1 MMTSF
6 PVGYRL
12 AQAIGFSGAAWLSGN
27 IAALSLIA
35 VPAVVE
41 TQKDT
46 TLPSSVVVKL
56 WWGFYEKGKTQNPP
70 IAAATASAFLYLAW
84 SVRAGG
90 PLFRSAAYNRAG
102 LYTAAAV
109 LTLGIVPYTILTMRP
124 TNNALIA
131 LAQSLKDLTAADET
145 RSRDLL
151 AKWTLLN
158 GIRGLLP
165 LAGAMLGMVA
175 AWI

>member
-1 MMTSF
+1 MTLQFLIFLIPRDSTLYKKH
-6 PVGYRL
+6 YRL
-12 AQAIGFSGAAWLSGN
+12 GN

-41 TQKDT
+41 TQKET
-46 TLPSSVVVKL
+46 PIPSSVVVKL
-56 WWGFYEKGKTQNPP
+56 WRGFYEKGKTQNPP
-70 IAAATASAFLYLAW
+70 IAAATATAFLYLAW
-84 SVRAGG
+84 SVRAGE

-124 TNNALIA
+124 TNNALLA
-131 LAQSLKDLTAADET
+131 LAQSPKDLTAADET
-145 RSRDLL
+145 RSQDLL
-151 AKWTLLN
+151 KKWTSLN
-158 GIRGLLP
+158 SLRGLLP
-165 LAGAMLGMVA
+165 LSGATLGMLA